1 MNAGYGHGY
10 SVMQVL
16 DAVDRVTNHEI
27 KRVIGPRRLGD
38 SAELISD
45 NRRILATLP
54 WRPQH
59 DNLDQIVRD
68 ALAWERKLAERQ
80 D

>member
-1 MNAGYGHGY
+1 
-10 SVMQVL
+10 MQVL
-16 DAVDRVTNHEI
+16 DAVDRVTNREI

-45 NRRILATLP
+45 NRKILSTLP

-59 DNLDQIVRD
+59 DDLDKIVRD
-68 ALAWERKLAERQ
+68 ALAWERKLAERG
-80 D
+80 